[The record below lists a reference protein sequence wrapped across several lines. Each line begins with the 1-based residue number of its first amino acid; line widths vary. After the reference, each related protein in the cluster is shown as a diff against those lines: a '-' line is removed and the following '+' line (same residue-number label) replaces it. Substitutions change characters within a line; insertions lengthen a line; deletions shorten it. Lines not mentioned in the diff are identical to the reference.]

1 MAALNKRS
9 FSVYEDRT
17 QFKIEAKTHGRLT
30 KHLKKLY
37 VRGYPT
43 FASAHRD
50 IPRLDAHLSSKKHA
64 STFEK
69 HLGDDMDELL
79 ESRHKKPNQSQR
91 RDGHDPTIA
100 KALSGQVATQLR
112 KKLNGSYHLFKMKL
126 LSEGSPVISK
136 EEWFKAHR
144 TDLLPNYLELEQA
157 NQYRVSMTYIHQ
169 RLRLL
174 SDQRMKG
181 IARIKDLRNVI
192 YSGKTYLMIREAEIA
207 TTDKDVID
215 LTETP
220 PKYTFQSTTK
230 AQLSRVNIQ
239 CFAVLN
245 MMQQIEVKI
254 DSEMTMLQG
263 FLSDV

>member
-1 MAALNKRS
+1 M
-9 FSVYEDRT
+9 
-17 QFKIEAKTHGRLT
+17 
-30 KHLKKLY
+30 
-37 VRGYPT
+37 
-43 FASAHRD
+43 
-50 IPRLDAHLSSKKHA
+50 
-64 STFEK
+64 
-69 HLGDDMDELL
+69 DDMDELL
-79 ESRHKKPNQSQR
+79 ESRLKKPNQSQR

-181 IARIKDLRNVI
+181 IARIKDFRNVI

-263 FLSDV
+263 FLSDVSNTSDCELMIKKREDMKKKFRAENTMCIISEKVRDLTGSVISCKKLREWYNEYLSKKT